1 MQEAPLVEKKEKI
14 MPSSESYTYITN
26 LQGKMCL
33 LTKRKQN
40 NCSGES
46 QVQLSDQIWG
56 PLHKRTFIPSN
67 VSLNKQQQNKQ

>member
-33 LTKRKQN
+33 HDKKKTKQLFWRK
-40 NCSGES
+40 
-46 QVQLSDQIWG
+46 
-56 PLHKRTFIPSN
+56 PSAALWPDLGSTPQEN
-67 VSLNKQQQNKQ
+67 IHT